1 MTNRLHGAIA
11 ASVTPLTTGG
21 RGVDTSVIGPLVGFL
36 AEGGV
41 DGLLACGTT
50 GEGVLLTVAERR
62 AVVTEVTGSAYR
74 TGESTFTLDPDDP
87 LREGFLLR

>member
-1 MTNRLHGAIA
+1 MSSSLLSVDDSDVFDITFDASGDLPRGAELRHLSIVG
-11 ASVTPLTTGG
+11 SSFKG
-21 RGVDTSVIGPLVGFL
+21 RVVDEVGVAG
-36 AEGGV
+36 
-41 DGLLACGTT
+41 
-50 GEGVLLTVAERR
+50 RR

>member
-1 MTNRLHGAIA
+1 M
-11 ASVTPLTTGG
+11 SVAG
-21 RGVDTSVIGPLVGFL
+21 RP
-36 AEGGV
+36 
-41 DGLLACGTT
+41 
-50 GEGVLLTVAERR
+50 